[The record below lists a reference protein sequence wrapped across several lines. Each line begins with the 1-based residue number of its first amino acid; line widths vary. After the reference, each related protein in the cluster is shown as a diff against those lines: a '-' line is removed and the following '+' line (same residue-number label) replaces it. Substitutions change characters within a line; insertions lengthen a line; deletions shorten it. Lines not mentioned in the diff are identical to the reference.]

1 MKELIVSTSQCVEKN
16 GALIVAKNGKA
27 DNSHEKCTFH
37 HDLELD
43 HRPPT
48 REALLPDMAKSY
60 RLLLTGLGEDPERQ
74 GLLKTPERAAK
85 AMLFFTKGYDQSL
98 EEVLNNAIFDEDT
111 DEMVVVKDIEMFSM
125 CEHHLVPFYGK
136 VSIGYLPQGKI
147 LGLSKLARIVE
158 IFSRRL
164 QVQER
169 LTKQIAIAV
178 TQAVR
183 PAGVAVVIEGVHMCM
198 VMRGVQKINSKTV
211 TSTMLG
217 VFRDDPKTREE
228 FLNLVHSN
236 SVEHKARM
244 QIPTGFAVALLMGLA
259 SAAPVSDEKFVV
271 TRDLFPESFVVYS
284 GEHEIVNIIVPLNG
298 LNYAEKPNNN
308 RKITLFFV
316 EADEDES
323 GKRIDQGLY
332 VIKNGIPKKILDYGR
347 DASAANDNS
356 QEVYLAAKDGIY
368 LYNYEENSAEK
379 YGTVSDSI
387 IGIAKEN
394 DSDVIYILTED
405 FEVFKVSEAG
415 EKKEKIEEIVGA
427 QQIVLDYKNNLYFY
441 DADKQPFV
449 YSKYGVKR
457 IEGTPEHP
465 IKAHLLR
472 PSSNMKDSVP
482 FIVDGKTYIL
492 SADGSAKPF
501 DIEIAP
507 DVQLSAYSMETL
519 FMQYYA
525 LDKKIYEF
533 DIVDIFEEILIY
545 YPNMV
550 SK

>member
-1 MKELIVSTSQCVEKN
+1 MSAV
-16 GALIVAKNGKA
+16 NGK
-27 DNSHEKCTFH
+27 DTTTEQPPVPPSSLIRRVSSRSIRNSISEEKENGVDGTSATKGSFVSKYKKAPEALKGFINDAEDELEVPGTPMTPRTSTTPGHENCTFH

-48 REALLPDMAKSY
+48 REALLPDMANSY

-228 FLNLVHSN
+228 FLNLVHS
-236 SVEHKARM
+236 K
-244 QIPTGFAVALLMGLA
+244 
-259 SAAPVSDEKFVV
+259 
-271 TRDLFPESFVVYS
+271 
-284 GEHEIVNIIVPLNG
+284 
-298 LNYAEKPNNN
+298 
-308 RKITLFFV
+308 
-316 EADEDES
+316 
-323 GKRIDQGLY
+323 
-332 VIKNGIPKKILDYGR
+332 
-347 DASAANDNS
+347 
-356 QEVYLAAKDGIY
+356 
-368 LYNYEENSAEK
+368 
-379 YGTVSDSI
+379 
-387 IGIAKEN
+387 
-394 DSDVIYILTED
+394 
-405 FEVFKVSEAG
+405 
-415 EKKEKIEEIVGA
+415 
-427 QQIVLDYKNNLYFY
+427 
-441 DADKQPFV
+441 
-449 YSKYGVKR
+449 
-457 IEGTPEHP
+457 
-465 IKAHLLR
+465 
-472 PSSNMKDSVP
+472 
-482 FIVDGKTYIL
+482 
-492 SADGSAKPF
+492 
-501 DIEIAP
+501 
-507 DVQLSAYSMETL
+507 
-519 FMQYYA
+519 
-525 LDKKIYEF
+525 
-533 DIVDIFEEILIY
+533 
-545 YPNMV
+545 
-550 SK
+550 